1 MENSKFSVG
10 KNVVVPL
17 FCGII
22 GASLVIGG
30 DYVFSKK
37 NINTSNNG
45 NTLIENTTSYE
56 SAKTNNIN
64 TSLISLTNYSDTS
77 VAVAKK
83 VLPSVVGIKVE
94 YDVSSIF
101 SRTTSTASAEGSG
114 IIISDD
120 GYILTNNHV
129 ISSSTSSSLFYELS
143 EATKIIINLYNDDT
157 EYEAR
162 VIGKDEQTDLAVLK
176 IEKTGLTA
184 ATLGN
189 SSSIQIGEFA
199 MVIGN
204 PLGMQNSVASG
215 IISGTN
221 RKITTDGKTYNVI
234 QTDAAINSGNSG
246 GALVNS
252 KGEEIGI
259 NTLKSA
265 GTGVEG
271 LGFAIPIDTAK
282 DIVEQLITYNKVK
295 RPYLG
300 FTGIDLTESLAKR
313 NNLPEGIY
321 VKTVE
326 DFSSAEKAG
335 LKVGDVILKFNGKQV
350 KSMDEFNEIKNTY
363 KIGDEVTLTILRSYI
378 IRTTLNNTSLKL

>member
-1 MENSKFSVG
+1 MENSKFSIG

-37 NINTSNNG
+37 NINTSNNE
-45 NTLIENTTSYE
+45 NTRIENTSSYE

-64 TSLISLTNYSDTS
+64 TSLVSLTNYSDTS
-77 VAVAKK
+77 VGVAQK
-83 VLPSVVGIKVE
+83 VLPSVVGITVE
-94 YDVSSIF
+94 YDVNSIF
-101 SRTTSTASAEGSG
+101 SRTSSTATAGGSG
-114 IIISDD
+114 IIISED

-129 ISSSTSSSLFYELS
+129 ISSSSSSLFYELS
-143 EATKIIINLYNDDT
+143 EATKITISLYNDDT

-184 ATLGN
+184 ATLGD
-189 SSSIQIGEFA
+189 SDSIQIGEFA

-252 KGEEIGI
+252 KGEVIGV

-271 LGFAIPIDTAK
+271 LGFAIPINSTK

-363 KIGDEVTLTILRSYI
+363 KIGDEVTLTISRNGEEKEI
-378 IRTTLNNTSLKL
+378 KATLSEQP

>member
-252 KGEEIGI
+252 KGEVIGI

-363 KIGDEVTLTILRSYI
+363 KIGDEVTLTISRNGEEKEI
-378 IRTTLNNTSLKL
+378 KATLSEQP